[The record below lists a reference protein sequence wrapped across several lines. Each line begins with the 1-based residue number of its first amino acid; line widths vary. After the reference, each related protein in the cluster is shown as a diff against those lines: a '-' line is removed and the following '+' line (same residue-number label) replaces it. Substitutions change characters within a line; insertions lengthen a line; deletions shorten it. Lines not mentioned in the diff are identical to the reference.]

1 MNRITNAHLQQCCNI
16 LNKHYGYELE
26 PHGADA
32 DGHYKP
38 NPNVYHISGAYGGVA
53 LEQMMPEGS
62 GVRRI
67 SCDGY
72 GTKRQLYTFMRGMIA
87 ALENE

>member
-1 MNRITNAHLQQCCNI
+1 MNRITNNDLEQCCNI
-16 LNKHYGYELE
+16 LNAHYGYKSN
-26 PHGADA
+26 PHGID
-32 DGHYKP
+32 DNGKYMP

-72 GTKRQLYTFMRGMIA
+72 GTKRELYTFLRGMIA
-87 ALENE
+87 TIDKF

>member
-1 MNRITNAHLQQCCNI
+1 MSRITNKDLQQCCDV
-16 LNKHYGYELE
+16 LKKRYGYDLN
-26 PHGADA
+26 PHGTDA
-32 DGHYKP
+32 EGKYKP
-38 NPNVYHISGAYGGVA
+38 NPNVYHISSAYGGVA

-72 GTKRQLYTFMRGMIA
+72 GTKRQLYTFLRGMLSVA
-87 ALENE
+87 E